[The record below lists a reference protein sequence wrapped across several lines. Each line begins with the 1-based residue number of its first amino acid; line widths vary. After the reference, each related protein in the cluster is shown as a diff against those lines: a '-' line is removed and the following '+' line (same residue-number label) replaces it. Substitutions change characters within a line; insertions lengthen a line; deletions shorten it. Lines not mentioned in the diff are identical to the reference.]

1 MTLSRSLHCRCNPKM
16 AIMICQDW
24 EIKAQA
30 TSLYS
35 AINTVYDF
43 ECVLT
48 LATYSSCTDEYL
60 DQLQQVSKHLPLA
73 ILLLS

>member
-1 MTLSRSLHCRCNPKM
+1 M
-16 AIMICQDW
+16 AITICQDW

-30 TSLYS
+30 ILLYS

-43 ECVLT
+43 ECMLT
-48 LATYSSCTDEYL
+48 VATHLSCKYEYL
-60 DQLQQVSKHLPLA
+60 NQLQQVSKHLPLA